1 MFTGTTI
8 LPLLLCT
15 VVTAIITVPFIRDVT
30 FVPLSNT
37 SSFTINNR
45 TCQECLCAS
54 NSSHMILNC
63 VPNKTCQ
70 FFVNASRKFTLQP
83 TPNAILYFPQQVLP
97 DSSQCCMGNTTD
109 LVQQLNTA
117 ALTYASVTSPLCLV
131 IDNHGYVVTVSQTD
145 RTIVRFNA
153 KNLTRITQPPSP
165 LFSADPIVLSHYNG
179 AYYVGF
185 NYYILVVDTENMTV
199 LHNIGASELQGTR
212 DMIFLNSGQQM
223 IVASTFNNRL
233 LFFNRSSSTSYN
245 YVFVRYRDVSCH
257 NPHGLFYINDDL
269 FYLTSWGNNTLYTF
283 SNPGNTTVWSETL
296 VFDAPRVDDSAGASH
311 VSIDDCGRHW
321 LSLRSSGTQI
331 FDSQGSPGGAL
342 YSTGAYIFDTLMLD
356 NYVLYLSDNTGNR
369 IIRFDPNIQC

>member
-70 FFVNASRKFTLQP
+70 FFVNVSRKFTLQP

-117 ALTYASVTSPLCLV
+117 AFTYASVTSPLCLV

-145 RTIVRFNA
+145 RTIIRFNA
-153 KNLTRITQPPSP
+153 KNLTKIDQTP
-165 LFSADPIVLSHYNG
+165 LSASSEAPHSLAYFNG
-179 AYYVGF
+179 AY
-185 NYYILVVDTENMTV
+185 
-199 LHNIGASELQGTR
+199 
-212 DMIFLNSGQQM
+212 
-223 IVASTFNNRL
+223 
-233 LFFNRSSSTSYN
+233 
-245 YVFVRYRDVSCH
+245 
-257 NPHGLFYINDDL
+257 
-269 FYLTSWGNNTLYTF
+269 
-283 SNPGNTTVWSETL
+283 
-296 VFDAPRVDDSAGASH
+296 
-311 VSIDDCGRHW
+311 
-321 LSLRSSGTQI
+321 
-331 FDSQGSPGGAL
+331 
-342 YSTGAYIFDTLMLD
+342 
-356 NYVLYLSDNTGNR
+356 
-369 IIRFDPNIQC
+369 